1 MALAN
6 VLTPGADAADSADT
20 TIAAV
25 TRFVLKAAAGA
36 PALPSSGYVDVLV
49 KDDAGLY
56 WPIDFLASPNP
67 VFVDLQPGTYLFRRK
82 AGGAVGVFSAA

>member
-6 VLTPGADAADSADT
+6 VLTPGAGAADSSDT
-20 TIAAV
+20 TIAAL
-25 TRFVLKAAAGA
+25 TRFALKAAAGA
-36 PALPSSGYVDVLV
+36 PGLPKDGYVDVLV

-56 WPIDFLASPNP
+56 WPVCYLASPSP
-67 VFVDLQPGTYLFRRK
+67 VYVDLLPGTYLFRRK

>member
-6 VLTPGADAADSADT
+6 VLTPGASAADSSDT

-36 PALPSSGYVDVLV
+36 PSLPNDGYIDVLV

-56 WPIDFLASPNP
+56 WPIAFLGTPGY
-67 VFVDLQPGTYLFRRK
+67 VYVDLQPGTYLFRRK